1 MSITF
6 RDVTAQFARRPLAD
20 QEQKLHWCISASGPK
35 SCPRS
40 GGYILS
46 LQYGYGSIPINT
58 YIHTIFRG
66 MNIHK
71 SQLFWCELQG
81 YYWFWHTAISWNILQ
96 QFPKALGTGRVK
108 KHLVTASRTAWLSWF
123 RFAWSDFGRPTVN
136 DAIQRQGWLGTQ
148 KYLFFLLATNSGDR
162 SKQPSIIALALILR
176 CKIPC
181 QERVF
186 MWPPSCTVFHS
197 RRVDNILRQTDVV
210 FLDAKDERVEIEW
223 NLIACILAKTV
234 KCIRFS
240 WIIYC
245 FLARKAEKY
254 VPSPKGPAAR
264 GTAILWKQ
272 HVKIRSTYIISSF
285 GNLQKRSENRKGD
298 VQAAYMQVV
307 GWETCGSGRN
317 DSRIPTLQHCADSCG
332 FGYGSTPYL
341 IFGDKHPFSSYSH
354 AVGGGTRFC
363 SCLAFCK
370 QRCLAAVLLRS
381 FLLPLMNRCSRR
393 EKDNSWHDIIYTYII
408 YTQ

>member
-1 MSITF
+1 MNPSYF
-6 RDVTAQFARRPLAD
+6 DVNYRGTIGFGTLPYLEISCNSFQKPWALA
-20 QEQKLHWCISASGPK
+20 EW
-35 SCPRS
+35 RS
-40 GGYILS
+40 
-46 LQYGYGSIPINT
+46 
-58 YIHTIFRG
+58 
-66 MNIHK
+66 M
-71 SQLFWCELQG
+71 
-81 YYWFWHTAISWNILQ
+81 
-96 QFPKALGTGRVK
+96 
-108 KHLVTASRTAWLSWF
+108 TASRTAWF
-123 RFAWSDFGRPTVN
+123 RFTWSDFGRPTVN

-162 SKQPSIIALALILR
+162 SKQPSIIALALILG

-186 MWPPSCTVFHS
+186 MWPPSCTVFLS

-223 NLIACILAKTV
+223 NLIACILAKNV

-341 IFGDKHPFSSYSH
+341 ILGDKHPFSSYSH

-393 EKDNSWHDIIYTYII
+393 EKDNSWHDIIYTYIHNKHYI
-408 YTQ
+408 AECLHQLNLIAVPRCATGPIQGG

>member
-1 MSITF
+1 MNPSYF
-6 RDVTAQFARRPLAD
+6 DVNYRGTIGFGTLPYLEISCNSFQKPWALA
-20 QEQKLHWCISASGPK
+20 EW
-35 SCPRS
+35 RS
-40 GGYILS
+40 
-46 LQYGYGSIPINT
+46 
-58 YIHTIFRG
+58 
-66 MNIHK
+66 M
-71 SQLFWCELQG
+71 
-81 YYWFWHTAISWNILQ
+81 
-96 QFPKALGTGRVK
+96 
-108 KHLVTASRTAWLSWF
+108 TASRTAWF
-123 RFAWSDFGRPTVN
+123 RFTWSDFGRPTVN

-162 SKQPSIIALALILR
+162 SKQPSIIALALILG

-186 MWPPSCTVFHS
+186 MWPPSCTVFLS

-223 NLIACILAKTV
+223 NLIACILAKNV

-298 VQAAYMQVV
+298 VQAAYNA
-307 GWETCGSGRN
+307 GGRLRDLWIWQKWLQN
-317 DSRIPTLQHCADSCG
+317 PDFAALSWQLWIWVWINTIPYFGGQTSIFQLFSCCRWRHSLLLLLGILQAALLGCSAPS
-332 FGYGSTPYL
+332 L
-341 IFGDKHPFSSYSH
+341 FSFAPH
-354 AVGGGTRFC
+354 
-363 SCLAFCK
+363 
-370 QRCLAAVLLRS
+370 
-381 FLLPLMNRCSRR
+381 
-393 EKDNSWHDIIYTYII
+393 E
-408 YTQ
+408 